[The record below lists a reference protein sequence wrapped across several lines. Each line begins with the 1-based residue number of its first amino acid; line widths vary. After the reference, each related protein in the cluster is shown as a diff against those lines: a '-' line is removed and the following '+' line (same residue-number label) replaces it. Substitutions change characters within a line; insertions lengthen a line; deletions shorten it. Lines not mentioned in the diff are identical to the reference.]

1 MYSSVGLIR
10 PTLSISDKQI
20 QWTRGFKTEPWR
32 IFYWLNPHTPPWA
45 NTGEPSHLT
54 SGTISKSLDMTTGP
68 PYLHTVE
75 WLCSRWLLLL
85 KLNPYYINWS
95 SIYQIKDKLRGSSDT
110 HICFE
115 DLQLYNEPT
124 QTALF
129 MKPHCK
135 NWLPLTSSHTSHLT
149 PHTYT
154 RDTWR
159 GLLQCDK
166 WWRGNRVSWL
176 GQICMETSCQ
186 LRSVSVC
193 TKQIIVKYVGVP
205 QILETIIYIYLVL
218 LWQMLQ
224 TMGFRTIKIY
234 FIIQA

>member
-1 MYSSVGLIR
+1 MLASLDRHYLYQISKFNGHEASKLSRGGYFIGSTHTLHHGPIR
-10 PTLSISDKQI
+10 
-20 QWTRGFKTEPWR
+20 G
-32 IFYWLNPHTPPWA
+32 
-45 NTGEPSHLT
+45 PSHLT

-149 PHTYT
+149 PHTSHLTLTHVT
-154 RDTWR
+154 RDA
-159 GLLQCDK
+159 
-166 WWRGNRVSWL
+166 VSFSV
-176 GQICMETSCQ
+176 TSDGEATEFHDWDRFVWKH
-186 LRSVSVC
+186 LVS
-193 TKQIIVKYVGVP
+193 
-205 QILETIIYIYLVL
+205 
-218 LWQMLQ
+218 
-224 TMGFRTIKIY
+224 
-234 FIIQA
+234 